1 MRVATVAG
9 RATVLTE
16 ANSLDVHHASGGRF
30 PADPAGLFEQW
41 AEFVAW
47 APAVDPSDFGPP
59 VDSRALGAPSPAPR
73 QIFAVGLNYR
83 DHVAETGQTP
93 PAAPSIFTK
102 FVTSLTGP
110 SAQLVLPSDSVDW
123 EVELV
128 AIIGRVA
135 KDVTE
140 AEAWNYVAG
149 LTVGQDYS
157 ERVVQMAGSP
167 PQFSLGKSYPGF
179 SPTGPWLVTPDEFA
193 DPDDLALDC
202 TVNGKTMQKS
212 RTSELLFS
220 VRQLVA
226 YLSSITPLL
235 PGDIIFTGTPA
246 GVGMGRTPKIYLRP
260 GDEVVST
267 IEGIGSLHQR
277 AVEATSQKGKRDRE
291 QRAC

>member
-1 MRVATVAG
+1 
-9 RATVLTE
+9 
-16 ANSLDVHHASGGRF
+16 
-30 PADPAGLFEQW
+30 
-41 AEFVAW
+41 
-47 APAVDPSDFGPP
+47 VDPSDFDPP
-59 VDSRALGAPSPAPR
+59 VDTHALEAPSPAPR

-83 DHVAETGQTP
+83 DHVAEAGQTP
-93 PAAPSIFTK
+93 SAAPSIFTK

-135 KDVTE
+135 KEVTE
-140 AEAWNYVAG
+140 AQAWDHVAG

-157 ERVVQMAGSP
+157 ERVVQTAGSV

-212 RTSELLFS
+212 RTSELIFS
-220 VRQLVA
+220 VPQLVA

-235 PGDIIFTGTPA
+235 AGDIIFTGTPA
-246 GVGMGRTPKIYLRP
+246 GVGVARTPQVYLRP

-277 AVEATSQKGKRDRE
+277 AVGRGDASEGQAK
-291 QRAC
+291 

>member
-30 PADPAGLFEQW
+30 PADPVGLFEQW
-41 AEFVAW
+41 AEFAAW
-47 APAVDPSDFGPP
+47 APTADPSDFGPP

-102 FVTSLTGP
+102 FVTSLAGP
-110 SAQLVLPSDSVDW
+110 SGQLVLPSDNVDW

-128 AIIGRVA
+128 AILGRVA
-135 KDVTE
+135 KDVSE
-140 AEAWNYVAG
+140 AQAWNYVAG

-157 ERVVQMAGSP
+157 ERVVQMAGSA

-193 DPDDLALDC
+193 NPDDLGLDC

-220 VRQLVA
+220 VPQLVA

-246 GVGMGRTPKIYLRP
+246 GVGMGRTPKVYLRP

-277 AVEATSQKGKRDRE
+277 AVGRSDISEGEPKTP
-291 QRAC
+291 

>member
-41 AEFVAW
+41 TEFVAW
-47 APAVDPSDFGPP
+47 APTADPSDLGPP

-140 AEAWNYVAG
+140 AEAWRYVAG

-193 DPDDLALDC
+193 DPDDLALEC
-202 TVNGKTMQKS
+202 TVNGKTMQKA

-220 VRQLVA
+220 VPQLVA

-260 GDEVVST
+260 GDEIVST

-277 AVEATSQKGKRDRE
+277 AVGRSDVLEGETK
-291 QRAC
+291 

>member
-193 DPDDLALDC
+193 DPDDLALGC

-212 RTSELLFS
+212 RTSQLLFS
-220 VRQLVA
+220 VRQLIA
-226 YLSSITPLL
+226 YLSSITHLL
-235 PGDIIFTGTPA
+235 PGDVIFTGTPA
-246 GVGMGRTPKIYLRP
+246 GVGMARTPKIYLRP